1 MAVPG
6 PTSFE
11 NIRTVEGKTYES
23 NREACVA
30 LGLVLNDKLYE
41 DTLSEALNHTSPN
54 QFRYLFARLLAHCD
68 LGNPLE
74 LFDQFEDHLTSDFL
88 KKWQKDDAKKVA
100 WRKIVKSM
108 INQEKQLSDYPQLE
122 AYMNEIGYENEE
134 TVDLK
139 ALLDEGWADYGI
151 MNDGQKAIVDPII
164 KKIQSPEQIVEKC
177 CIFADGPGGCGKSYI
192 FNAVRKL
199 ALGHGKKVMVMAWSG
214 IAASLYPLG
223 RTCHNGFKLEFPF
236 ENDSNSGI
244 KPLSPHGQMLKELD
258 IIIWDEFPMAPK
270 RALEVVDSK
279 LKEIMGNDIPFG
291 GKILLS
297 GGDFR
302 QIAPIVENATRQ
314 ETINTSVCCSNL
326 WKQFEKFQLT
336 ENVRALPEENEFKK
350 MLLEIGEG
358 RFGENPNEV
367 KIPEECL
374 SKGDIIEEIF
384 SDVIENYNPATVM
397 KRAILATWNQDVDE
411 LNEQVLELFDQES
424 EITYHAQDVYHYGDE
439 ILQGAGEIHE
449 NYKTRNIKG
458 LPSFKLRVRK
468 NAIVMLV
475 RNLSIEDGLCNGTR
489 LVVTN
494 LLKHI
499 LICKKINIDGSLSDD
514 IFIPRITL
522 TAKHGVVDVTRHQF
536 PVKLAFCM
544 TINKSQ
550 GQTMDRV
557 GVVLNHEC
565 FSHGQLYVAFS
576 RVRSMSGLKIVL
588 PEGKTTTAN
597 IVYKELLELG
607 KK

>member
-1 MAVPG
+1 MQCHINVEAINTIATVFYVFKYMFKGDDKAFVEMNEFMDSEMVNSLNYNEINSYEDFRYISACEAHWRLSDFWMYRLKGKDVNHIKVPEKLLYSKIG
-6 PTSFE
+6 ITHVWDGKAGQWSPRKKMTKPKLCRLY
-11 NIRTVEGKTYES
+11 NVNPKRTNCKTYES

-41 DTLSEALNHTSPN
+41 DTLFEALNHTSPN

-74 LFDQFEDHLTSDFL
+74 LFDQFEDHLTSDLL

-139 ALLDEGWADYGI
+139 VLLDEGWADYSI

-164 KKIQSPEQIVEKC
+164 KKIQSQEQIAEKC
-177 CIFADGPGGCGKSYI
+177 CISADGPGGCGKSYL
-192 FNAVRKL
+192 FNAVQKL
-199 ALGHGKKVMVMAWSG
+199 ALGHGKKVMIMAWSG
-214 IAASLYPLG
+214 IAASLYP
-223 RTCHNGFKLEFPF
+223 
-236 ENDSNSGI
+236 NSGI
-244 KPLSPHGQMLKELD
+244 KPLSPQGQMLKELD

-314 ETINTSVCCSNL
+314 ETIN
-326 WKQFEKFQLT
+326 
-336 ENVRALPEENEFKK
+336 R
-350 MLLEIGEG
+350 

-374 SKGDIIEEIF
+374 SKRDIIEEIF
-384 SDVIENYNPATVM
+384 GDVIENYNPATVM
-397 KRAILATWNQDVDE
+397 KRAILATWNQDVGE

-458 LPSFKLRVRK
+458 LPSFKL
-468 NAIVMLV
+468 
-475 RNLSIEDGLCNGTR
+475 
-489 LVVTN
+489 
-494 LLKHI
+494 
-499 LICKKINIDGSLSDD
+499 
-514 IFIPRITL
+514 
-522 TAKHGVVDVTRHQF
+522 
-536 PVKLAFCM
+536 
-544 TINKSQ
+544 
-550 GQTMDRV
+550 
-557 GVVLNHEC
+557 
-565 FSHGQLYVAFS
+565 
-576 RVRSMSGLKIVL
+576 
-588 PEGKTTTAN
+588 
-597 IVYKELLELG
+597 
-607 KK
+607 